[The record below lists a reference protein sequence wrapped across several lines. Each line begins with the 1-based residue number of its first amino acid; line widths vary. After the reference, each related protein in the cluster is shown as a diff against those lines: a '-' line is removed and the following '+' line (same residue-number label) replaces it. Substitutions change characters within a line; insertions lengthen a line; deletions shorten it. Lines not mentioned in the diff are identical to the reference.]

1 MEEITMG
8 FFDKVKEKA
17 QQIKEENKN
26 FMATT
31 ARINNLSTLYGRVNA
46 PDSITFKEDPN
57 EDFAKGS
64 YISIEN
70 GKGVIYST
78 SRDDYSFTGSDI
90 KSMTFTG
97 ETPDISIGS
106 DRHTGLRFM
115 IEFNDGKTAK
125 VDIISKKVDLFKATF
140 GL

>member
-1 MEEITMG
+1 
-8 FFDKVKEKA
+8 
-17 QQIKEENKN
+17 
-26 FMATT
+26 MATT

-46 PDSITFKEDPN
+46 PDSIIVKMDPN
-57 EDFAKGS
+57 DDFAKGS

-78 SRDDYSFTGSDI
+78 SRDDYFFTGSDI

-97 ETPDISIGS
+97 ETPDISIGN
-106 DRHTGLRFM
+106 DRHKGLRFM

-125 VDIISKKVDLFKATF
+125 VDIISKKVDLFKTTF

>member
-1 MEEITMG
+1 MG

-46 PDSITFKEDPN
+46 PDSIIVKMDPN
-57 EDFAKGS
+57 DDFAKGS

-78 SRDDYSFTGSDI
+78 SRDDYFFTGSDI

-106 DRHTGLRFM
+106 DRHRDCVL
-115 IEFNDGKTAK
+115 
-125 VDIISKKVDLFKATF
+125 
-140 GL
+140 

>member
-1 MEEITMG
+1 MEETTMG

-46 PDSITFKEDPN
+46 PDSITFKVDPN

-70 GKGVIYST
+70 GKGIIYST
-78 SRDDYSFTGSDI
+78 SRDDYFFTGSDI

>member
-1 MEEITMG
+1 MEETTMG

-46 PDSITFKEDPN
+46 PDSIIVKMDPN
-57 EDFAKGS
+57 DDFAKGS

-70 GKGVIYST
+70 GKGVIYSA
-78 SRDDYSFTGSDI
+78 SRDDYFFTGSDI

-106 DRHTGLRFM
+106 DRHKGLRFM
-115 IEFNDGKTAK
+115 IEFNDGKSAK
-125 VDIISKKVDLFKATF
+125 VDIISTKVDLFKATF